1 MDAIEFSLTDYQ
13 RLSGHPVV
21 EAREVALDVDVI
33 EPVVTIVIVNGGPFR
48 AFRLEAFIL
57 DHHELHHVRTK
68 LAAPA
73 QSGSRE
79 RGLGP

>member
-1 MDAIEFSLTDYQ
+1 MTDYQ
-13 RLSGHPVV
+13 GLSGHPAVG
-21 EAREVALDVDVI
+21 ARMVALDVDVI
-33 EPVVTIVIVNGGPFR
+33 EPVVTVVIVNGGPFL

-57 DHHELHHVRTK
+57 AHHELHHVRTK
-68 LAAPA
+68 VGAPG